1 MHMGF
6 CEGSHSLF
14 DTKLMNVSLF
24 QADKLE
30 DFTGS
35 VDKVC
40 FFCFFLFVYLDKS
53 LMGTQG

>member
-40 FFCFFLFVYLDKS
+40 FVFFCLFIW
-53 LMGTQG
+53 TNC